1 MEAAEGRLS
10 GRDKNRIF
18 STNTRIFVEFRFLCG
33 GISGIEYTMLNDL
46 ESLPNDPVELQ
57 GIVTLLASEVKSQAL
72 FIEKLQHQLH
82 GANRHRFGSTS
93 ETLDQLQ
100 LSLENEEIAVAAE
113 TTDTPEP
120 EVGEPKNKPRRKPL
134 PEHLERREQ
143 VLSPGED
150 CSKCGGRLKIL
161 GEDVTEELE
170 YVPGRFIVNKI
181 IRPRMACS
189 CCEAI
194 LQAPL
199 PSRPIER
206 GRPGPGLLAHVLVS
220 KFADHLPLY
229 RQSQIYEREGIDL
242 KRSTMADWVGK
253 STALLEPLADAIGKH
268 VRQGQAL
275 FADDTPVKLLA
286 PGNKRTKTARI
297 WAYVRDERPWDG
309 QAPPGAWY
317 QFTIDR
323 KGEHPVR
330 HLSEYKGWVHA
341 DGYAGFNGLFGDA
354 KASEVACMAH
364 IRRKFVDVQQ
374 SQGSAIAE
382 EAIKRIAILYGIEKE
397 VRGGCPKE
405 RVAMRQKQARPIFDD
420 LETWLHAQLPKISG
434 KSPLARAIRYA
445 LSRMPKTRPYLDN
458 GFLELDNNT
467 CERAIKRIA
476 IGRKNWMF
484 AGSERG
490 GKAMAIAF
498 TLIETAK
505 LNGVDPQGWLT
516 DVLSRIA
523 DHKINRVDELLP
535 WNWAQSLKD
544 VIV

>member
-1 MEAAEGRLS
+1 
-10 GRDKNRIF
+10 
-18 STNTRIFVEFRFLCG
+18 
-33 GISGIEYTMLNDL
+33 MLNDL
-46 ESLPNDPVELQ
+46 KSLPDDPSELK
-57 GIVTLLASEVKSQAL
+57 GLVTLLTSEVKSQAL
-72 FIEKLQHQLH
+72 LIEKLQHQLH
-82 GANRHRFGSTS
+82 GHNRHRFGSKS
-93 ETLDQLQ
+93 ESLDQLQ
-100 LSLENEEIAVAAE
+100 LSLENEEIAVAATE
-113 TTDTPEP
+113 ADTPEP
-120 EVGEPKNKPRRKPL
+120 EASEPKKKPKRKPL
-134 PEHLERREQ
+134 PEHLERNEQ
-143 VLSPGED
+143 VLTPGD
-150 CSKCGGRLKIL
+150 NCSKCGGGLKTL
-161 GEDVTEELE
+161 GEDITEELE
-170 YVPGRFIVNKI
+170 YVPGRFVVNKI

-229 RQSQIYEREGIDL
+229 RQSQIYQRDGIDL
-242 KRSTMADWVGK
+242 DRSTLADWVGK
-253 STALLEPLADAIGKH
+253 STALLEPLADAIGRH

-286 PGNKRTKTARI
+286 PGTKRTKTARV
-297 WAYVRDERPWDG
+297 WAYVRDERPWNG

-330 HLSEYKGWVHA
+330 HLSDYKGWVHA
-341 DGYAGFNGLFGDA
+341 DGYAGFNGLFG
-354 KASEVACMAH
+354 KERASEVACMAH
-364 IRRKFVDVQQ
+364 TRRKFVDVQQ

-382 EAIKRIAILYGIEKE
+382 EAVLWIAKLYGIEKE
-397 VRGGCPKE
+397 ARGRSPEE
-405 RVAMRQKQARPIFDD
+405 RVAIRQKKAKPVFDD

-434 KSPLARAIRYA
+434 KSPLAKAIRYA

-458 GFLELDNNT
+458 GFLELDNNGS
-467 CERAIKRIA
+467 ERALKPVA

-490 GKAMAIAF
+490 GRAMAIAF

-505 LNGVDPQGWLT
+505 LNGVDPQAWLT
-516 DVLSRIA
+516 DVLGRIA
-523 DHKINRVDELLP
+523 DHKITKLDELMP
-535 WNWAQSLKD
+535 WRYAQA
-544 VIV
+544 